1 MDSLVGTS
9 VASLQAISTVLHII
23 VHSTYQY
30 VIIVQPV
37 SVHEKLIRLRIDYTS
52 GDVLVSVSLPI
63 QDNDEIKRLLSSY
76 ESDIDLFQA
85 IPFHE

>member
-9 VASLQAISTVLHII
+9 VASAQAISTVLHII
-23 VHSTYQY
+23 AHGTYQY

-37 SVHEKLIRLRIDYTS
+37 SVHEKLIRLTIDYTS

-63 QDNDEIKRLLSSY
+63 QHNDEIKPLSS
-76 ESDIDLFQA
+76 
-85 IPFHE
+85 

>member
-9 VASLQAISTVLHII
+9 LASLQAISTVLHII

-63 QDNDEIKRLLSSY
+63 QDNDEIKHLLLSY

-85 IPFHE
+85 IQFHE